1 MTDAEKMLEMM
12 KAMGEQASQQTQ
24 TQLDIA
30 AKSLRMMY
38 DSYVNAGFG
47 HKIAL
52 ELTKEVLRSC
62 ILGGFKK

>member
-1 MTDAEKMLEMM
+1 MLEMM

>member
-1 MTDAEKMLEMM
+1 MTDVKKMLETMM
-12 KAMGEQASQQTQ
+12 MMGKAASEEQQA
-24 TQLDIA
+24 QLDTA

-38 DSYVNAGFG
+38 DSYVNAGFS
-47 HKIAL
+47 HKMAF

>member
-1 MTDAEKMLEMM
+1 MTDAEKMLETMM
-12 KAMGEQASQQTQ
+12 MMGKAASEEQQN
-24 TQLDIA
+24 QLDTA

-62 ILGGFKK
+62 VIGVFKK